1 MKITDFAGCP
11 KSAEPVC
18 LTIGKFDGL
27 HLGHQR
33 LIKEMQK
40 TGLPMVMLSVCIPG
54 APELLTQKESAMA
67 AETMGIASYLRLP
80 LTKNIKEMSPE
91 AFLREICVEK
101 CNAKVIVVGENFRF
115 GRNRAGDAEML
126 ATLSKELGIK
136 CIVCPIIREDG
147 EDISSTR
154 MRSLLAEGDIKTLNR
169 LLGYA
174 YPVHGVVMRG
184 KRIGHSLHF
193 PTVNLYPPEE
203 KLLPP
208 FGVYR
213 TRTRVG
219 ENEYVSVTNVGNN
232 PTVRDGLVHGVT
244 VETHIPGISE
254 EMYGSEITVS
264 FYDRIRGQKKFG
276 SLEELSREL
285 AFDTE
290 TALAGAADDENVQ
303 IFPAFFEK

>member
-1 MKITDFAGCP
+1 
-11 KSAEPVC
+11 
-18 LTIGKFDGL
+18 
-27 HLGHQR
+27 
-33 LIKEMQK
+33 
-40 TGLPMVMLSVCIPG
+40 
-54 APELLTQKESAMA
+54 
-67 AETMGIASYLRLP
+67 
-80 LTKNIKEMSPE
+80 
-91 AFLREICVEK
+91 
-101 CNAKVIVVGENFRF
+101 
-115 GRNRAGDAEML
+115 
-126 ATLSKELGIK
+126 
-136 CIVCPIIREDG
+136 
-147 EDISSTR
+147 
-154 MRSLLAEGDIKTLNR
+154 
-169 LLGYA
+169 
-174 YPVHGVVMRG
+174 MRG
-184 KRIGHSLHF
+184 KRIGHELHF

-254 EMYGSEITVS
+254 ELYGSEITVS

-276 SLEELSREL
+276 SLEELSRQL